1 MSEKIIRVETTVLP
15 PEKLVEIFG
24 NLVLDQL
31 PLELQFSRISLKD
44 PAAYDVIQDHTL
56 IRVTGFSHITS
67 MDLTDEKK
75 TALMLEPIADKFAKE
90 LISLN
95 KAEALCL
102 KDKMYCYEPMM
113 PIGLDYA
120 AATVTKGLYMRVIRQ
135 YVISSDEL
143 ITRFDSIVSKIQT
156 ANVNSL
162 QK

>member
-44 PAAYDVIQDHTL
+44 PAAYDVVQDHTL

-75 TALMLEPIADKFAKE
+75 TAMMLEPVR
-90 LISLN
+90 L
-95 KAEALCL
+95 
-102 KDKMYCYEPMM
+102 
-113 PIGLDYA
+113 
-120 AATVTKGLYMRVIRQ
+120 
-135 YVISSDEL
+135 
-143 ITRFDSIVSKIQT
+143 
-156 ANVNSL
+156 
-162 QK
+162 